1 VYKRHIHA
9 AERCVKVKV
18 LKSPKA
24 ANLTWRLKTVK
35 ARGHVF
41 VNGRVQGV
49 FFRSQ
54 TKHNADR
61 HDVTGWV
68 RNLPD
73 GRLEAVFE
81 GEKEAVQTLIE
92 FCKHGPSGARVTNV
106 ELTWETYTGEFDRF
120 KIKYG

>member
-1 VYKRHIHA
+1 MEA
-9 AERCVKVKV
+9 
-18 LKSPKA
+18 
-24 ANLTWRLKTVK
+24 KTVK
-35 ARGHVF
+35 ARAHVF

-61 HDVTGWV
+61 HNVTGWV

-81 GEKEAVQTLIE
+81 GEKETVQTLTE